1 MEREGIGIDLLVPW
15 LRNYRDPR
23 TPSAVDFLVTSRIEP
38 DLASSVTGLKC
49 ANGPSTT

>member
-15 LRNYRDPR
+15 LRNYRDPG
-23 TPSAVDFLVTSRIEP
+23 TPSAVDFLVTSRIKP